1 MTPSPALLAALM
13 RSRFM
18 VRRARATAGIGE
30 RRSRT
35 RGSGMEFE
43 DYGQYQ
49 PGDDT
54 RHLDAH
60 LHARTGQYYVRQ
72 YAAYQQLDITIIVDG
87 SASMNFGTPTKFEFG
102 CGLASAL
109 AFVALAGGDVVR
121 IGVHR
126 HGGVAWS
133 PRARGAARYRT
144 IVDWLAMHQPSG
156 SGFGRA
162 LRQTLPQLSGRGL
175 VIVLSDWWDDDLNA
189 GFDIF
194 GSLQQEIFAV
204 HILSPQELEPASPDA
219 GEVRL
224 IDSENQ
230 HEVELSL
237 DRGVLNGYRRALA
250 DWQTRLRREVA
261 RRLGRYLPVR
271 SDAKLDQVMLSDWRQ
286 LGLIG

>member
-30 RRSRT
+30 RRSRA

-72 YAAYQQLDITIIVDG
+72 YAAYQQLDVTILVDG
-87 SASMNFGTPTKFEFG
+87 SASMKFGTPTKFEFG

-126 HGGVAWS
+126 HGGIGWS
-133 PRARGAARYRT
+133 PRARGAARYRM
-144 IVDWLAMHQPSG
+144 ILDWLTTQQPSG

-162 LRQTLPQLSGRGL
+162 LGETLPHLSGRGL
-175 VIVLSDWWDDDLNA
+175 VIVLSDWWDDDLDA
-189 GFDIF
+189 GLDIL
-194 GSLQQEIFAV
+194 GAQQREVFAV
-204 HILSPQELEPASPDA
+204 HILSPQELEPALPGA

-224 IDSENQ
+224 IDSESQ
-230 HEVELSL
+230 HEIELPI
-237 DRGVLNGYRRALA
+237 DRSVLGGYRRALE
-250 DWQTRLRREVA
+250 DWQIRLQRKITRH
-261 RRLGRYLPVR
+261 LGRYLPVR
-271 SDAKLDQVMLSDWRQ
+271 SDASLDHVLLNDWRR
-286 LGLIG
+286 LGHIG